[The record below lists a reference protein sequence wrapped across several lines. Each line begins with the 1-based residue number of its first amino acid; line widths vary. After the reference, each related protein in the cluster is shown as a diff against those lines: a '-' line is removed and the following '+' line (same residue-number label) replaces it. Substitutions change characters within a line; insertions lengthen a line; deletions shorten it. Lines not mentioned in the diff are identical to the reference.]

1 MPSYAFLVGYDVDG
15 PYADCFLDVTP
26 MIGVQMPEYLN
37 VTAIAD
43 RMGVDTTERKLLPQH
58 MQGMFLRARVTGKT
72 IHRIDTEEAMTFTDF
87 NTYMRHLYAKG
98 KLKEF
103 LKGSQI

>member
-1 MPSYAFLVGYDVDG
+1 MPTYAFLIGYDENG
-15 PYADCFLDVTP
+15 PYTDSFLDVTP

-43 RMGVDTTERKLLPQH
+43 RMGVDTTKRKLLPQH

-72 IHRIDTEEAMTFTDF
+72 MHRIDTDQEMTPEDL
-87 NTYMRHLYAKG
+87 NTYMRSLYTTS
-98 KLKEF
+98 EF
-103 LKGSQI
+103 KDFIRRSQI